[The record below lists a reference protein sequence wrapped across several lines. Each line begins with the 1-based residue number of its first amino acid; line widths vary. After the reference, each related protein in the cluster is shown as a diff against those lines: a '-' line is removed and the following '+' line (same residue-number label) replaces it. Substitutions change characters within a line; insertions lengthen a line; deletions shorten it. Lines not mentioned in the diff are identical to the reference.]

1 MNEPTSIIVSD
12 RPWNA
17 DMPRRLAERR
27 AARFVLLDR
36 QENLTSE
43 RLAELTPRYVFF
55 PHWSYRIPRAIYE
68 NHECII
74 FHMTD
79 VPYGRGGSPLQ
90 NLILRGHTE
99 TVVTALRCVKEIDAG
114 PVYLKR
120 PLSLFGTAEEIFL
133 RAAEVME
140 NMIVEIIQTAPVP
153 LPQEGEPVAFKRLG
167 SEAGDLNQAESLEAA
182 FDRIRMLDAEGY
194 PPAFIE
200 AGGFRL
206 EFRRPSRHADYLESD
221 VTIKRIERN

>member
-1 MNEPTSIIVSD
+1 M
-12 RPWNA
+12 
-17 DMPRRLAERR
+17 
-27 AARFVLLDR
+27 AA
-36 QENLTSE
+36 E
-43 RLAELTPRYVFF
+43 RLAELEPRYVFF

-68 NHECII
+68 AHECVI

-79 VPYGRGGSPLQ
+79 LPFGRGGSPLQ

-140 NMIVEIIQTAPVP
+140 NMIVEIVETAPVP

-194 PPAFIE
+194 PPAYIE

-206 EFRRPSRHADYLESD
+206 EFRRPSRHADHLESD

>member
-1 MNEPTSIIVSD
+1 MSKPTYIIASD

-17 DMPRRLAERR
+17 DMPRRLTDRCVGRFILANRR
-27 AARFVLLDR
+27 EDLAA
-36 QENLTSE
+36 E
-43 RLAELTPRYVFF
+43 RLAGLAPRYVFF
-55 PHWSYRIPRAIYE
+55 PHWSYRIPSAIYE
-68 NHECII
+68 AHECVI

-79 VPYGRGGSPLQ
+79 LPYGRGGSPLQ

-99 TVVTALRCVKEIDAG
+99 TVVTALRCVEEMDAG
-114 PVYLKR
+114 PVYLKQS
-120 PLSLFGTAEEIFL
+120 LSLFGTAEEIFL

-140 NMIVEIIQTAPVP
+140 NMIAEIIETSPTP
-153 LPQEGEPVAFKRLG
+153 RPQEGEPVAFKRLG
-167 SEAGDLNQAESLEAA
+167 PEAGDLNQAKSLEAA

-194 PPAFIE
+194 PPAYIE

-206 EFRRPSRHADYLESD
+206 EFRRPSRHADHLESD

>member
-1 MNEPTSIIVSD
+1 MSEPTYIIASD

-17 DMPRRLAERR
+17 DMAQRLEPCCAG
-27 AARFVLLDR
+27 RFVLINRRED
-36 QENLTSE
+36 LTPE
-43 RLAELTPRYVFF
+43 RLAELAPLYVFF
-55 PHWSYRIPRAIYE
+55 PHWSYRIPPAIHE
-68 NHECII
+68 AFECII

-90 NLILRGHTE
+90 NLILRGHSE
-99 TVVTALRCVKEIDAG
+99 TVVTGLRCVEEMDAG

-120 PLSLFGTAEEIFL
+120 RLSLHGTAEEVFL

-140 NMIVEIIQTAPVP
+140 AMIVQIIETQPMP
-153 LPQEGEPVAFKRLG
+153 QPQEGEAVTFQRLG
-167 SEAGDLNQAESLEAA
+167 RDAGDLSQAESLAAA

-200 AGGFRL
+200 AEGFRL
-206 EFRRPSRHADYLESD
+206 ELRRASRHADHLEAD
-221 VTIKRIERN
+221 VTIKRIDED